1 MEMDDRDKLMMEE
14 FRKMMEAMKTEM
26 KADIK
31 SELDVRFANV
41 DKSFNDMNGKLS
53 TIDEKFNKVDESI
66 NNLRAEL
73 HGTIQLEI
81 ESVKTEINA
90 RIDQNKSDGDEQI
103 VQLSKAISDVAL
115 NVDKTL
121 GKDFGNMIRLQVRP
135 MFVSVYEE
143 EERIKKVLADLEG
156 TVTHMNKYPLAT
168 QRDLHIYFRALEEDI
183 QEVKAQ
189 TVDMNAEIERLG
201 GNLDH
206 GIAEVTGRIDNIEDG
221 RSLIPPAP
229 PPVPPPAP
237 VPAVP
242 AAPPAAPA
250 TPVIAQPE
258 PPVEHIHVED
268 DLNFGD
274 MTLKEFVKLRRLAGE
289 VISTKKGK
297 SKKSTPK
304 SKKKPIRTTD
314 EDGSGNGS
322 DNNSE
327 DLDSAENGSDKGS
340 EESDTGSKRSTR
352 SKKDKTPVLNPDR
365 FKPGGRRTSILGYE
379 DMRRPMGD
387 WYSRDPASPY
397 FCIQPPPDT
406 KDLFLDKIRIDTVLA
421 FCKKFN
427 ADSARYVGGL
437 KVSNYLSE
445 TARTQLKRVAIEHN
459 LPGQDGII
467 HGGVQTV
474 RNDEIFDLLSIMCAP
489 HNREAMQYELFN
501 SCFPKSNYDYSD
513 GPSTIKNITE
523 FKHDL
528 LIYID
533 RFEDKLRLLGG
544 TPKGEKYMP
553 TTLFKKGGVT
563 GNPGFADYFI
573 QGLPKPEF
581 GWNVWGHVDAGAQ
594 ASCRDWD
601 NFVKLFMKA
610 VESIERRERDKNINR
625 SIAVGVKELAKADRA
640 QRVAL
645 KQAREAK
652 KPNRLQAIPMQ
663 SLETV
668 VSEGSDNGELPLSDL
683 DEEMPSEIKKYDED
697 QDDDDNELPGIE
709 EFYDSELQLLARE
722 NLVCYEMANTGKCT
736 RKDCKYSHLPADI
749 ERFKKAK
756 ALKLQ
761 QVKKPDQKQV
771 SFSKQAVSA
780 PTPKRG

>member
-1 MEMDDRDKLMMEE
+1 MEMDDRDKRMMEE
-14 FRKMMEAMKTEM
+14 FRRMMETMKDEM
-26 KADIK
+26 KADMK
-31 SELDVRFANV
+31 SELDIKFANV
-41 DKSFNDMNGKLS
+41 DKSLSEMNGKLS
-53 TIDEKFNKVDESI
+53 TIDERFNRVDESI
-66 NNLRAEL
+66 NNLRSEL
-73 HGTIQLEI
+73 HGTIQSEI
-81 ESVKTEINA
+81 ESVKTDINA

-103 VQLSKAISDVAL
+103 VQLSKAISDVASK
-115 NVDKTL
+115 VDKTL
-121 GKDFGNMIRLQVRP
+121 GKEFGNMIRQQVRP
-135 MFVSVYEE
+135 MFVSVFEE
-143 EERIKKVLADLEG
+143 EERVRQVLTDLEG
-156 TVTHMNKYPLAT
+156 TIADMNKYPLAT
-168 QRDLHIYFRALEEDI
+168 QRDLHVYFRALEEDI
-183 QEVKAQ
+183 QEVRAQ
-189 TVDMNAEIERLG
+189 NLEMNAEVERLG

-206 GIAEVTGRIDNIEDG
+206 GIADVTARIDNIEDG
-221 RSLIPPAP
+221 RAVIPPAP
-229 PPVPPPAP
+229 PPPPVP
-237 VPAVP
+237 VPATP
-242 AAPPAAPA
+242 AI
-250 TPVIAQPE
+250 VQPQA
-258 PPVEHIHVED
+258 PVEEIHVDD

-274 MTLKEFVKLRRLAGE
+274 MTLKEFVKLRKLAGE
-289 VISTKKGK
+289 VFSTKK
-297 SKKSTPK
+297 SKAKKGTPK
-304 SKKKPIRTTD
+304 GKKKPAKAID
-314 EDGSGNGS
+314 EEGSGDGS
-322 DNNSE
+322 DDNSE
-327 DLDSAENGSDKGS
+327 DVVSVGNGSDKGS
-340 EESDTGSKRSTR
+340 EESDTGSKRNTR
-352 SKKDKTPVLNPDR
+352 SKKDKSPVLNPDR

-387 WYSRDPASPY
+387 WYSRDPTSPY

-427 ADSARYVGGL
+427 AESARYVGGL

-467 HGGVQTV
+467 HGGIQTV

-533 RFEDKLRLLGG
+533 RFEDKLKLLGG

-594 ASCRDWD
+594 GSCKDWD
-601 NFVKLFMKA
+601 TFVKLFMKA

-652 KPNRLQAIPMQ
+652 KPHRLQAIPMQ

-697 QDDDDNELPGIE
+697 QDDEDNELPGIE
-709 EFYDSELQLLARE
+709 EIYDSELQLLAKE